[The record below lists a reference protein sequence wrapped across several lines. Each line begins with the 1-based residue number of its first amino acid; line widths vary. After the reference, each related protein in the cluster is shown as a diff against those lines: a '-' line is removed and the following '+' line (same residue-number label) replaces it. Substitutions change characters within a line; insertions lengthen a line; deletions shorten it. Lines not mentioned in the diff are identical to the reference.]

1 MTQLHLAGIPE
12 IANPTSWGNWKYNH
26 KHQTIIGELGLD
38 FPKGAMY
45 VIPINRCRT
54 SAQKCDWL
62 AQIAEKTW
70 GTPEVLGYLVQALDA
85 VVGLRPEV
93 GER

>member
-1 MTQLHLAGIPE
+1 MCSE
-12 IANPTSWGNWKYNH
+12 ITNRPCPWNGAVA
-26 KHQTIIGELGLD
+26 
-38 FPKGAMY
+38 KGAMY